1 MEKPYLIAEVGVNFF
16 DTAKSLNITPMD
28 AAKLY
33 VSKAKENGADAVK
46 FQSYKAD
53 TIVSKNSPA
62 YWDLSKEPTTTQHGL
77 FQKHDSFNKED
88 YQELCDYSRTI
99 GIDFMSTPF
108 DYASADYLYDM
119 IDIYKISSSD
129 LSNTP
134 FIEYIAKKGKPIYL
148 STGAAYISEIERAV
162 RVILDAGCKD
172 LCIMHCVLSY
182 PTKDEDANLGM
193 IKHLKNIFPELKIGY
208 SDHTLPDKSM
218 TILTASYMLGA
229 TVIEKHFTLDKS
241 LPGNDHYHAMDCA
254 DLKLAHENFKLLEKV
269 YGSESK
275 SVLPCEMIPRREARR
290 SLVLSAGVAKGEIIS
305 KKHIICKR
313 PGTGISPEYID
324 IVIGRRAKEDLLEDT
339 VLTWDMI

>member
-1 MEKPYLIAEVGVNFF
+1 MDKPYLIAEIGVNFF
-16 DTAKSLNITPMD
+16 DTAKSLNITAME

-33 VSKAKENGADAVK
+33 VKEAKANGADAVK

-62 YWDLSKEPTTTQHGL
+62 YWDLSKESTPTQHGL

-88 YQELCDYSRTI
+88 YQELCDYSREI

-148 STGAAYISEIERAV
+148 STGAAYISEIEKAV
-162 RVILDAGCKD
+162 RVILEAGCVD

-182 PTKDEDANLGM
+182 PTKNTDANLGM
-193 IKHLKNIFPELKIGY
+193 IKHLKAIFPELKIGY
-208 SDHTLPDKSM
+208 SDHTLPDPSM
-218 TILTASYMLGA
+218 TILTTSYILGA

-241 LPGNDHYHAMDCA
+241 LPGNDHYHAMDCR
-254 DLKLAHENFKLLEKV
+254 DLKQVSANFELITQV
-269 YGSESK
+269 YGSEIK
-275 SVLPCEMIPRREARR
+275 SVLPCEMVPRREARR
-290 SLVLSAGVAKGEIIS
+290 SLVLSCDLTEGEMITRE
-305 KKHIICKR
+305 HLMTKR
-313 PGTGISPEYID
+313 PGTGISPED
-324 IVIGRRAKEDLLEDT
+324 IEIVVGRTVKQDLQEDT
-339 VLTWDMI
+339 VLTWDMV

>member
-1 MEKPYLIAEVGVNFF
+1 MDKPYLIAEVGVNFF
-16 DTAKSLNITPMD
+16 DTAKSLNITPME

-33 VSKAKENGADAVK
+33 VKEAKENGADAVK

-62 YWDLSKEPTTTQHGL
+62 YWDLSKESTPTQHGL

-88 YQELCDYSRTI
+88 YQELCDYSREV

-134 FIEYIAKKGKPIYL
+134 FIEYIAKKGKPVYL
-148 STGAAYISEIERAV
+148 STGAAYISEIEKAV
-162 RVILDAGCKD
+162 RVILDAGCTE
-172 LCIMHCVLSY
+172 LCVMHCVLSY
-182 PTKDEDANLGM
+182 PTKNEDANLGM
-193 IKHLKNIFPELKIGY
+193 IKHLKAIFPELKIGY
-208 SDHTLPDKSM
+208 SDHTLPDPSM

-241 LPGNDHYHAMDCA
+241 LPGNDHYHAMDCI
-254 DLKLAHENFKLLEKV
+254 DLKKTSENFNLLTQV
-269 YGSESK
+269 YGSEVK

-290 SLVLSAGVAKGEIIS
+290 SLVLTQDLKEGEKITS
-305 KKHIICKR
+305 DHLMTKR
-313 PGTGISPEYID
+313 PGTGISPDYID
-324 IVIGRRAKEDLLEDT
+324 IVIGRTVKQDLQEDT
-339 VLTWDMI
+339 VLTWNMV

>member
-1 MEKPYLIAEVGVNFF
+1 MDKPYLIAEVGVNFF
-16 DTAKSLNITPMD
+16 DTAKSLDISPME

-33 VSKAKENGADAVK
+33 IKEAKVNGANAVK

-62 YWDLSKEPTTTQHGL
+62 YWDLSKESTPTQHGL
-77 FQKHDSFNKED
+77 FQKHDSFNRED
-88 YQELCDYSRTI
+88 YQELCDYSREI

-108 DYASADYLYDM
+108 DYASADYLFDM

-134 FIEYIAKKGKPIYL
+134 FIEYIAKKGKPVYL
-148 STGAAYISEIERAV
+148 STGAAYISEIEKAV
-162 RVILDAGCKD
+162 RVIMDAGCKD
-172 LCIMHCVLSY
+172 LCVMHCVLSY
-182 PTKDEDANLGM
+182 PTKNEDANLGM
-193 IKHLKNIFPELKIGY
+193 IKHLKAIFPELKIGY
-208 SDHTLPDKSM
+208 SDHTLPDPSM

-241 LPGNDHYHAMDCA
+241 LSGNDHYHAMDSN
-254 DLKLAHENFKLLEKV
+254 DLKTVSDNFKLLSEV

-275 SVLPCEMIPRREARR
+275 TVLPCELVPRREARR
-290 SLVLSAGVAKGEIIS
+290 SLVLTKGLKKGEVILPELLMT
-305 KKHIICKR
+305 KR
-313 PGTGISPEYID
+313 PGTGISPDYIN
-324 IVIGRRAKEDLLEDT
+324 IVVGRVVNQNLDEDT

>member
-1 MEKPYLIAEVGVNFF
+1 MNKPYLIAEVGVNFF
-16 DTAKSLNITPMD
+16 DTAKSLKISPME

-33 VSKAKENGADAVK
+33 VKEAKENGADAVK

-62 YWDLSKEPTTTQHGL
+62 YWDLSKEATTTQYGL

-88 YQELCDYSRTI
+88 YQQLCDYSREI

-134 FIEYIAKKGKPIYL
+134 FIEYIAKKGKPVYL
-148 STGAAYISEIERAV
+148 STGAAYISEVEKAV
-162 RVILDAGCKD
+162 RVILDAGCTD
-172 LCIMHCVLSY
+172 LCVMHCVLSY
-182 PTKDEDANLGM
+182 PTKNEDANLGM
-193 IKHLKNIFPELKIGY
+193 IKHLKAIFPELKIGY
-208 SDHTLPDKSM
+208 SDHTLPDPSM
-218 TILTASYMLGA
+218 TILTASYLLGA

-241 LPGNDHYHAMDCA
+241 LPGNDHYHAMDSS
-254 DLKLAHENFKLLEKV
+254 DLKRASESFDLLTQV
-269 YGSESK
+269 YGSEIK
-275 SVLPCEMIPRREARR
+275 SVLPCEMVPRREARR
-290 SLVLSAGVAKGEIIS
+290 SLVLSKNLNKGDVIHRDDLVA
-305 KKHIICKR
+305 KR
-313 PGTGISPEYID
+313 PGTGINPDCIN
-324 IVIGRRAKEDLLEDT
+324 IVIGRTVNETLMEDT